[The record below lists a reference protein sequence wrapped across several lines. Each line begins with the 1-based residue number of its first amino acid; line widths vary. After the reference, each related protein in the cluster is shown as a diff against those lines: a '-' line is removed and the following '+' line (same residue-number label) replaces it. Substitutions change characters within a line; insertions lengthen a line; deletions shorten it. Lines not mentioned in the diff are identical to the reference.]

1 VNPLHPVLGRGS
13 VRYEKPLGDL
23 MPHERHGIDDLVS
36 LGYEVIV
43 PREDPNAPAN
53 IDLRL
58 GDDGQL
64 WEMKN
69 VGDGRHSVEDNM
81 RSAYHKWTR
90 LGLDAD
96 TDARI
101 IVTSYGATRDESD
114 VIKEIKR
121 RMKKYAAE
129 AIYIFRG
136 ELKALFLR
144 R

>member
-1 VNPLHPVLGRGS
+1 
-13 VRYEKPLGDL
+13 

-129 AIYIFRG
+129 AIYIFRD